1 MLGSFALLGGSIN
14 GSLQPFASLGRMI
27 FVSVFRYLT
36 AGESHG
42 PQLTAIIEGLPA
54 GVAIRDD
61 GINYELARRQQGY
74 GRGGR
79 MKIETDTV
87 EILSGVRWGE
97 TLGSPLTLVVKNR
110 DWENWSGKM
119 SPLPEHRDESIA
131 VTRPRP
137 GHADLT
143 GALKYDHTDVRNVLE
158 RSSARETAVRV
169 AVGAVAKQLLGA
181 FGIRVGG
188 FVTGIGGI
196 SSPPPAL
203 PFDELWLTAAESELF
218 CCDRSADEPMKQ
230 AIDTAKAAGD
240 TLGGVVE
247 VQVIGCPPGLGSYT
261 HWDRKLDAR
270 LAMALM
276 SIQAIKGVEVGMGF
290 GVADR
295 PGSQVHDEIFHDA
308 TVRKPGA
315 MTPYYRA
322 TNNAGGIEGG
332 MSNGETILVRAAMKP
347 IPTLY
352 KPLRSVDMQTHEPFE
367 AAVER
372 SDTCAVP
379 AALVVAEAVVAIEIA
394 TAFLEKFGGD
404 SLVEIRRNFDGYCQ
418 QVRRA

>member
-1 MLGSFALLGGSIN
+1 MSI
-14 GSLQPFASLGRMI
+14 L
-27 FVSVFRYLT
+27 RYLT

-54 GVAIRDD
+54 GVPVCAD
-61 GINYELARRQQGY
+61 GINRELARRQQGY

-110 DWENWSGKM
+110 DWENWCTKM
-119 SPLPEHRDESIA
+119 SPLPEHRDDSIA

-137 GHADLT
+137 GHADLG
-143 GALKYDHTDVRNVLE
+143 GALKYGHADVRNVLE
-158 RSSARETAVRV
+158 RSSARETAARV
-169 AVGAVAKQLLGA
+169 AVGAVAKQLLGG
-181 FGIRVGG
+181 FGIQIGG
-188 FVTGIGGI
+188 FVSRIGHVSVPVPGQ
-196 SSPPPAL
+196 PC
-203 PFDELWLTAAESELF
+203 EQLWRTAADSELF
-218 CCDRSADEPMKQ
+218 CCDRQFDEEMKS
-230 AIDTAKAAGD
+230 AIDSARASGD

-247 VQVIGCPPGLGSYT
+247 VQVVGCPAGLGSYV

-270 LAMALM
+270 LSMALM

-290 GVADR
+290 VVAER
-295 PGSQVHDEIFHDA
+295 PGSQVHDEIYYDA
-308 TVRKPGA
+308 SQAGSGA
-315 MTPYYRA
+315 MTGYGRT

-332 MSNGETILVRAAMKP
+332 MSNGEPILLRAAMKP

-352 KPLRSVDMQTHEPFE
+352 KPLRSVDIRSHEPFE

-394 TAFLEKFGGD
+394 AAFLEKFAGD
-404 SLVEIRRNFDGYCQ
+404 SLAEISRNVAGYYQ
-418 QVRRA
+418 QMLHA

>member
-1 MLGSFALLGGSIN
+1 M
-14 GSLQPFASLGRMI
+14 
-27 FVSVFRYLT
+27 SVFRYLT

-54 GVAIRDD
+54 GVAICAD
-61 GINYELARRQQGY
+61 GINRDLARRQQGY

-79 MKIETDTV
+79 MKIETDTA

-110 DWENWSGKM
+110 DWENWNGKM
-119 SPLPEHRDESIA
+119 SPLREDRDDSFA

-143 GALKYDHTDVRNVLE
+143 GALKYDHADIRNVLE

-169 AVGAVAKQLLGA
+169 AVGAVAKQLLGE
-181 FGIRVGG
+181 FGIRIGG
-188 FVTGIGGI
+188 FVTRIGKV
-196 SSPPPAL
+196 SAQSPGGSL
-203 PFDELWLTAAESELF
+203 EELWLTAAGSELF
-218 CCDRSADEPMKQ
+218 CCDRSLDEPMKR
-230 AIDTAKAAGD
+230 AIDAAKETGD
-240 TLGGVVE
+240 TLGGVVD
-247 VQVIGCPPGLGSYT
+247 VQVTGCPPGLGSYT

-276 SIQAIKGVEVGMGF
+276 SIQAIKGVEVGLGF

-295 PGSQVHDEIFHDA
+295 PGSQVHDEIFQDA
-308 TVRKPGA
+308 VRLESGCV
-315 MTPYYRA
+315 TSYFRGS
-322 TNNAGGIEGG
+322 NNAGGIEGG
-332 MSNGETILVRAAMKP
+332 MSNGEPIMVRAAMKP

-352 KPLRSVDMQTHEPFE
+352 KPLRSVDMRTHEPFE

-372 SDTCAVP
+372 SDSCAVP
-379 AALVVAEAVVAIEIA
+379 AALVVAEAVVAVEIA
-394 TAFLEKFGGD
+394 VAFLEKFAGD
-404 SLVEIRRNFDGYCQ
+404 SLTEIRRNFNGYCQ
-418 QVRRA
+418 QLRHA